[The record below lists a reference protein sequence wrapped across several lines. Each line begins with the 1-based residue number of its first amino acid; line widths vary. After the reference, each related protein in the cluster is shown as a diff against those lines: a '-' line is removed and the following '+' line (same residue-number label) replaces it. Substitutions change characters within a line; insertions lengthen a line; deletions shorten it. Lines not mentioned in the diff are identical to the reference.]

1 MKHLLICLA
10 VLLVFASIATSQ
22 VIYNS
27 ASTAAEGYQRG
38 LSGVINAQGQRNVA
52 NSQAAINATEARSN
66 QIDNQMKSVNA
77 FWEKNAIYNQHVQ
90 QEMAQVEQKRAF
102 YLQKHG
108 LKPLTPQQFDRTT
121 GQVIWPKV
129 LEQKPYDQY
138 RNPLDQLFHKRSY
151 EGALSGDE
159 YMQATAALN
168 DWHQAIVKQKSQYP
182 GPIVDQ
188 MLMFLLSV
196 KHELDDNLS

>member
-1 MKHLLICLA
+1 VQEKM
-10 VLLVFASIATSQ
+10 T
-22 VIYNS
+22 
-27 ASTAAEGYQRG
+27 
-38 LSGVINAQGQRNVA
+38 
-52 NSQAAINATEARSN
+52 
-66 QIDNQMKSVNA
+66 QI
-77 FWEKNAIYNQHVQ
+77 
-90 QEMAQVEQKRAF
+90 EQKRAF
-102 YLQKHG
+102 YLQRHG
-108 LKPLTPQQFDRTT
+108 LKPLTPEQFDRTT
-121 GQVIWPKV
+121 GQIIWPKV

-188 MLMFLLSV
+188 MLKFLLSV
-196 KHELDDNLS
+196 KHELDNNLS

>member
-1 MKHLLICLA
+1 M
-10 VLLVFASIATSQ
+10 
-22 VIYNS
+22 
-27 ASTAAEGYQRG
+27 
-38 LSGVINAQGQRNVA
+38 
-52 NSQAAINATEARSN
+52 
-66 QIDNQMKSVNA
+66 
-77 FWEKNAIYNQHVQ
+77 
-90 QEMAQVEQKRAF
+90 
-102 YLQKHG
+102 
-108 LKPLTPQQFDRTT
+108 
-121 GQVIWPKV
+121 

-168 DWHQAIVKQKSQYP
+168 DWHQAIAKQKSQYP

-188 MLMFLLSV
+188 MLKFLLSV